1 MDTSTVLRNSMTFAR
16 RVGIGLFVIAALAA
30 PAFAAESASP
40 DAADTPTG
48 IIFRWL
54 NFVLVFGTLA
64 YALARYG
71 GPYFRGRGAE
81 IGGAIRD
88 AAATKADAE
97 RELREIEDK
106 VAHVDQEIARLRSES
121 GREEEAEAQ
130 RQVEAGRHEIE
141 RIERGAQFEI
151 EASERVYRQQ
161 LRELAAQMAIEAA
174 EKELRAGLS
183 TNETER
189 ATLFQAF
196 LAQLASM
203 KNLGS
208 LKN

>member
-1 MDTSTVLRNSMTFAR
+1 MMRKATRFAR
-16 RVGIGLFVIAALAA
+16 RIGAVIVVLAALAA
-30 PAFAAESASP
+30 PALAAEGASP

-48 IIFRWL
+48 VIFRWL

-106 VAHVDQEIARLRSES
+106 VAHVDQEIARLRADS
-121 GREEEAEAQ
+121 GREAEAEAQ
-130 RQVEAGRHEIE
+130 RQTQAGQHEIE

-161 LRELAAQMAIEAA
+161 LRELAAQMAIDAA

-183 TNETER
+183 TNEAER

>member
-1 MDTSTVLRNSMTFAR
+1 MNTSTMLRNATIFAR
-16 RVGIGLFVIAALAA
+16 RIGITLFVLAVLAA
-30 PAFAAESASP
+30 PAFATEGASP
-40 DAADTPTG
+40 NAADTPTG
-48 IIFRWL
+48 VIFRWL

-81 IGGAIRD
+81 IGGEIRD

-97 RELREIEDK
+97 RELRDIEDK
-106 VAHVDQEIARLRSES
+106 VAHVDQEIARLRAES
-121 GREEEAEAQ
+121 SREAEAEAE
-130 RQVEAGRHEIE
+130 RQAEAGQHEIE

-183 TNETER
+183 TNDAER

-196 LAQLASM
+196 LAQLANM
-203 KNLGS
+203 KSLGS
-208 LKN
+208 LRN